1 MLAVGV
7 LPDVDFGVIEGAE
20 ADVAPFARQ
29 CGVSTPAVGD
39 EARDAQ
45 TGARPDDGDGGVFH
59 GGGPAHLQQLALG
72 QVGNGQR
79 LRREVVQQDQGVQF
93 QRLPGR
99 LDGERPVMV
108 GHLHPV
114 ADDGVG
120 DGNGRMLDE
129 GLTCLVQ
136 IGADGSVQAVIVLG
150 GQGLDVLQLKRGNF
164 QCKSGVG
171 SADIGNQAGPIAVFL
186 AGFGSGHE
194 NAPCFFCTRG
204 SGGRGGHRAAMPA
217 GSDEAAREERGV

>member
-7 LPDVDFGVIEGAE
+7 LPDVDFGMVERAE
-20 ADVAPFARQ
+20 ADVSAFARQ
-29 CGVSTPAVGD
+29 RGISAPAVGD

-45 TGARPDDGDGGVFH
+45 TCARADDGDGGVFH
-59 GGGPAHLQQLALG
+59 GGGATHLQQLALG
-72 QVGNGQR
+72 QVGNGKC

-99 LDGERPVMV
+99 LDGKGPVV
-108 GHLHPV
+108 IGHLHPV

-120 DGNGRMLDE
+120 DGNGRVLDE
-129 GLTCLVQ
+129 GLTGFLQ
-136 IGADGSVQAVIVLG
+136 IGADGSVQAVVVLS

-171 SADIGNQAGPIAVFL
+171 SADIGNQAGPVAVFL

-204 SGGRGGHRAAMPA
+204 FERARRPSAAMPA
-217 GSDEAAREERGV
+217 GSGEATREE